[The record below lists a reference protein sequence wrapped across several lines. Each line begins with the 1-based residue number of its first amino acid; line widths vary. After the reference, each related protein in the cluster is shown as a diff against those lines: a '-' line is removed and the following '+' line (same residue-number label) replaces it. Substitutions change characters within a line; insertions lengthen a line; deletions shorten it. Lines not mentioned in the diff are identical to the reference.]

1 MLQEAESPTY
11 SHAMKKKQASKGPGP
26 LFINTS
32 FEGDD
37 GGDPD
42 SVLDSGVKATIENVE
57 STLE

>member
-1 MLQEAESPTY
+1 
-11 SHAMKKKQASKGPGP
+11 MKKKQLGKGPGP